1 MSEKG
6 EITVQTQHIFPVI
19 KRWLYSDKDIFLR
32 EIVSNACDAITKLK
46 HLVSIGQVSGID
58 EDYRVTVTVDKQAK
72 TICVT
77 DNGIGMSAEEVKKYI
92 NQIALSGA
100 LEFVEKYEN
109 NNDDNDGII
118 GHFGLGFYSAFMV
131 SDTVE
136 LQTKSYT
143 DAPAVKWIG
152 SDEGEFELT
161 DSDQTD
167 RGTSVIMHITDE
179 ESAFL
184 EKSTVLQILNKYC
197 SFLPYPIYA
206 VFTEDEKEKKESAES
221 SDAEEKAEPKPIN
234 DTEPLWQKNPSQC
247 TEEEYTEFYRKVFND
262 YREPLFHIHINA
274 DYPLNFKGILYFPRI
289 GNAYDS
295 LEGQVKLYYNRV
307 FVADNIKEVI
317 PEYLL
322 MLKGVLDCP
331 ELPLNVSRS
340 YLQSN
345 TYVAK
350 VSAHIVKKV
359 CDKLNSLYDTDLEH
373 YKEYWD
379 DLKTFVKYACIRDHK
394 FYEKVKDVVLYKT
407 VDGEYVTLTDYLKTA
422 QEASDSEQKQ
432 ENTNEKIVYYTTDT
446 TQQAVYIN
454 MFRSQGI
461 SVVVLDEMI
470 DNNFITVLEQNEKN
484 IRFMRIDS
492 SADALKDA
500 DSSENTALK
509 DLFVRVSKN
518 DKLKVSFTA
527 LKDEKIPALL
537 NIEEQSRRFAEMMKM
552 YQTANKQPLQQFP
565 EEATLVLNTSNA
577 LIKRLEQECSSD
589 KASDTAEMMAK
600 QIYTLALV
608 GQRQLSA
615 EELSEFLT
623 NSFDILQKL

>member
-77 DNGIGMSAEEVKKYI
+77 DNGIGMSADEVKKYI

-161 DSDQTD
+161 DSEQTD
-167 RGTSVIMHITDE
+167 RGTSVVMHITDE

-221 SDAEEKAEPKPIN
+221 SDAEEKTEPKPIN

-247 TEEEYTEFYRKVFND
+247 TPEEYAEFYRKVFND

-394 FYEKVKDVVLYKT
+394 FYEKVKNVVLYKT

-422 QEASDSEQKQ
+422 REASDSEQKQ
-432 ENTNEKIVYYTTDT
+432 ESAKEKIVYYTTDT

-589 KASDTAEMMAK
+589 KTSDTAEMMAK

>member
-394 FYEKVKDVVLYKT
+394 FYEKVKNVVLYKT

>member
-461 SVVVLDEMI
+461 SVVVLDELI

-492 SADALKDA
+492 SAEALKDA
-500 DSSENTALK
+500 DSSENAALK

-518 DKLKVSFTA
+518 EKLKVSFTA

>member
-46 HLVSIGQVSGID
+46 HLVSIGQVSGIE

-167 RGTSVIMHITDE
+167 RGTSVIMHITED

-422 QEASDSEQKQ
+422 PEASDSAQKQ

-461 SVVVLDEMI
+461 SVVVLDELI

-492 SADALKDA
+492 SAEALKDA
-500 DSSENTALK
+500 DSSENAALK

>member
-46 HLVSIGQVSGID
+46 HLVSIGQVSGIG
-58 EDYRVTVTVDKQAK
+58 EDYRVTVIVDKQAK

-143 DAPAVKWIG
+143 DVPAVKWIG

-221 SDAEEKAEPKPIN
+221 SDAEEKTEAKPIN

-247 TEEEYTEFYRKVFND
+247 TPEEYAEFYRKVFND

-394 FYEKVKDVVLYKT
+394 FYEKVKNVVLYKT

-422 QEASDSEQKQ
+422 REASDSEQKQ
-432 ENTNEKIVYYTTDT
+432 ESAKEKIVYYTTDT

-589 KASDTAEMMAK
+589 KTSDTAEMMAK

>member
-161 DSDQTD
+161 DSEQTD
-167 RGTSVIMHITDE
+167 RGTSVVMHITDE

-247 TEEEYTEFYRKVFND
+247 TPEEYAEFYRKVFND

-422 QEASDSEQKQ
+422 PEASDSAQKQ
-432 ENTNEKIVYYTTDT
+432 ENAKEKIVYYTTDT